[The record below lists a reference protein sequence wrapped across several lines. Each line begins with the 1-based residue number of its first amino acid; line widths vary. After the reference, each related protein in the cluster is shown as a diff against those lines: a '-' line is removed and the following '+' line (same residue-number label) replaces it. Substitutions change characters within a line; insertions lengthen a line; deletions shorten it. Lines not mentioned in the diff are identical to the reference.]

1 MTVTDDI
8 EIVEETTAPPPPGA
22 PREFRELLAL
32 ALRTTDESALDQAER
47 DYRGVHASVHDYLMS
62 EILGHLP
69 PDLDW
74 LPAVCDP
81 DQLRLA
87 YQARVARSLWT
98 IRLADG
104 RVMVFESARR

>member
-1 MTVTDDI
+1 MPVTDDI
-8 EIVEETTAPPPPGA
+8 EIVEEITPPPPPGA
-22 PREFRELLAL
+22 PRGFRELLAL
-32 ALRTTDESALDQAER
+32 ALRTTDESAMDRAER
-47 DYRGVHASVHDYLMS
+47 AYRGVHASVHDYLLT
-62 EILGHLP
+62 EIVRHLP

-87 YQARVARSLWT
+87 YEARVGRSLWT

-104 RVMVFESARR
+104 RVMVFESARS